1 MDYKKRKLLC
11 EGTSK
16 KVYTTSEPD
25 YNILLL
31 KDVRN
36 KKTIP
41 NRGKHCAAVSTSI
54 FKLLKSYHIPN
65 HFIQQNKPNELVVK
79 NLDMIPVQIT
89 VWNYVSKEFY
99 NRFDVFGEGEALPCP
114 VIEMY
119 MKSDKKQKQMVNLDH
134 VCVFGYATPE
144 DIQHIDTMIRKINAI
159 LKSHFERR
167 NLKLVKLV
175 LEFGWFHNKLLL
187 GDEISPDTCGFWD
200 IDGETGKID
209 QKRFHPDQ
217 MKSEVEYE
225 ELRNRI
231 SPA

>member
-1 MDYKKRKLLC
+1 MDYKKGKLLC
-11 EGTSK
+11 EGESK
-16 KVYTTSEPD
+16 KVFTTNEPD

-36 KKTIP
+36 QKKVP

-65 HFIQQNKPNELVVK
+65 HFVQYDKSNELVVK

-89 VWNYVSKEFY
+89 VWNYVSKDFFK
-99 NRFDVFGEGEALPCP
+99 RFNVFAEGEALPCP

-119 MKSDKKQKQMVNLDH
+119 MKTDKKRNQMINLDH

-144 DIQHIDTMIRKINAI
+144 DIQHIDTIIRKINAI

-167 NLKLVKLV
+167 NLKLVKLD
-175 LEFGWFHNKLLL
+175 LEFGRFHDKLLL
-187 GDEISPDTCGFWD
+187 GDEISPDTCEFWD
-200 IDGETGKID
+200 IDETGKID
-209 QKRFHPDQ
+209 QKRFQPGNI
-217 MKSEVEYE
+217 KSESEYK